1 MNTHGLRETVVPR
14 EGDPMHEKG
23 FSLIEAAVV
32 LGVVGL
38 VIGGIWVATSAV
50 LAKMRVNTF
59 TQEVM
64 TLYQNVIAVYPR
76 RANDN
81 FWTLDPITKTLV
93 PATWTEY
100 PAWDSFVEPSFGY
113 AMYFGGD
120 VDGGAFELYIWP
132 ISTSTIPKSVCINL
146 VTSLFMTLKKT
157 GHAVGLNSGGTM
169 FDYPVGSYGGVDYSL
184 SAASSACAAGSVQI
198 HFYLDVW

>member
-1 MNTHGLRETVVPR
+1 MTSLPLKGARSKKK
-14 EGDPMHEKG
+14 KG

-32 LGVVGL
+32 LGVVGV

-50 LAKMRVNTF
+50 LAKMRVNTL

-64 TLYQNVIAVYPR
+64 TLYQNVIAAYPR
-76 RANDN
+76 RANDD
-81 FWTLDPITKTLV
+81 FWTPDPITNTLV

-100 PAWDSFVEPSFGY
+100 PAWSSFVEPSFGY
-113 AMYFGGD
+113 AMNFGGD
-120 VDGGAFELYIWP
+120 VDGGNFELYIWP
-132 ISTSTIPKSVCINL
+132 ISTSTIPKSICINL
-146 VTSLFMTLKKT
+146 VTSLFMALKKT
-157 GHAVGLNSGGTM
+157 GHDVGLNSGGTM
-169 FDYPVGSYGGVDYSL
+169 FDYPVGSYSGIDYSL